1 MSKFPKVSQNFEISC
16 PKVKFS
22 VPVKSTSCP
31 DLDFLSRLKLS
42 DQAFRDRYPDANP
55 VRNLIPGNFLLIIY
69 NKNSLLNEN
78 SETLEGFRAVANPRH
93 LVSDN
98 TPAKSFLK
106 HLFTNIFDW
115 NGSNVSKNDAQLRSF
130 SKKY

>member
-1 MSKFPKVSQNFEISC
+1 MGVKPNDPVPLISFFVSVRRDSWSSGHVGIPVWPNIRMRTNRKSKKSDQRPNIMKSKTKTITLRLMANVYISQKVSQNFEISC

-55 VRNLIPGNFLLIIY
+55 VRNLITKIIC
-69 NKNSLLNEN
+69 
-78 SETLEGFRAVANPRH
+78 
-93 LVSDN
+93 
-98 TPAKSFLK
+98 
-106 HLFTNIFDW
+106 
-115 NGSNVSKNDAQLRSF
+115 
-130 SKKY
+130 

>member
-1 MSKFPKVSQNFEISC
+1 MSQSQI
-16 PKVKFS
+16 FS
-22 VPVKSTSCP
+22 PSQVN
-31 DLDFLSRLKLS
+31 FLSRLR
-42 DQAFRDRYPDANP
+42 FF
-55 VRNLIPGNFLLIIY
+55 IPIKIVGSGVPGQVSRRQPGPQSHPWQFLLIIY
-69 NKNSLLNEN
+69 NKNYLLNEN
-78 SETLEGFRAVANPRH
+78 SETLEGFRAVAHPRH
-93 LVSDN
+93 LVSDK